1 MDILI
6 LLKVIIFT
14 TSFIALIIVAFV
26 YSCVFDHLENKDK
39 AIAVISILL
48 LLLICVCTK
57 V

>member
-1 MDILI
+1 MDILF

-14 TSFIALIIVAFV
+14 VSFVALIVVAFV

-48 LLLICVCTK
+48 LLLICICTNS
-57 V
+57 